1 MLRFVCRRTLP
12 FLGAASVL
20 ASLALSSGVAPSPAA
35 SASRAA
41 VKTPHVVFGKYTPS
55 NWDTLSN
62 WGGYVAP
69 GSSGEFTTV
78 TASWTEAAVTCRKS
92 SELYAPWV
100 GIDGYS
106 NSTVEQTGV
115 QTSCSTGVGVDS
127 AWYEMYPANPVYY
140 SNPVSTGDK
149 ITATVTSTGSSF
161 TLKISDTTKG
171 WTETTT
177 KSLSSAKHASAEAVI
192 EAPGGYPTIQKV
204 KFTGVVFDGKALD
217 TYSLVALS
225 TDTDSPVT
233 YSPTSI
239 KNGDDF
245 KMVPN

>member
-1 MLRFVCRRTLP
+1 
-12 FLGAASVL
+12 
-20 ASLALSSGVAPSPAA
+20 
-35 SASRAA
+35 
-41 VKTPHVVFGKYTPS
+41 
-55 NWDTLSN
+55 
-62 WGGYVAP
+62 
-69 GSSGEFTTV
+69 
-78 TASWTEAAVTCRKS
+78 
-92 SELYAPWV
+92 
-100 GIDGYS
+100 
-106 NSTVEQTGV
+106 
-115 QTSCSTGVGVDS
+115 
-127 AWYEMYPANPVYY
+127 VYY

-233 YSPTSI
+233 YSPTTI